1 MGTDSEAASGM
12 FEVNCGLNDM
22 ICVPKTVVSPLQED

>member
-1 MGTDSEAASGM
+1 M